1 MRKIEFRGKT
11 VDSGEWIYGDLIQ
24 MDDECYIQYTEY
36 VSQGEWDSSYTDEVG
51 EVVDTETVGQ
61 YTGLTDKNGTKIFEG
76 DIIRINEHYTRVV
89 RYSEVK
95 ASFVTCDENQWIGYL
110 KDYDEHP
117 IRVIGNIYDNP
128 ELLKN

>member
-11 VDSGEWIYGDLIQ
+11 VDGGEWIYGDLIQ

-36 VSQGEWDSSYTDEVG
+36 VSQGEWDSSYTDCVG

-76 DIIRINEHYTRVV
+76 DIIKINEQYTRVV

-95 ASFVTCDENQWIGYL
+95 ASFVTCDENQWLGYL
-110 KDYDEHP
+110 KDYNKP

-128 ELLKN
+128 EILKN

>member
-1 MRKIEFRGKT
+1 MREIEFRGYSKRI
-11 VDSGEWIYGDLIQ
+11 ERWLYGFLIA
-24 MDDECYIQYTEY
+24 DNTIREFGIK
-36 VSQGEWDSSYTDEVG
+36 GKGHEVLHI
-51 EVVDTETVGQ
+51 GQ
-61 YTGLTDKNGTKIFEG
+61 YTGLKDKNGTKIFEG
-76 DIIRINEHYTRVV
+76 DIIKINEQYTRVV

>member
-11 VDSGEWIYGDLIQ
+11 VDGGEWIYGDLIQ
-24 MDDECYIQYTEY
+24 MDDECYIQHTEY
-36 VSQGEWDSSYTDEVG
+36 VSQGEWDSSYTDCVG

-76 DIIRINEHYTRVV
+76 DIIKINEQYTRVV

-95 ASFVTCDENQWIGYL
+95 ASFVTCDENQWLGYL
-110 KDYDEHP
+110 KDYNKP

-128 ELLKN
+128 EILKN

>member
-24 MDDECYIQYTEY
+24 MDNECYIQQDIY
-36 VSQGEWDSSYTDEVG
+36 VSQGEWDSSYTDCVG

-61 YTGLTDKNGTKIFEG
+61 YTGLTDKKGTKIFEG
-76 DIIRINEHYTRVV
+76 DIIKINEQYIRVV
-89 RYSEVK
+89 RYSDVK
-95 ASFVTCDENQWIGYL
+95 ASFVTCDENEWVGYL
-110 KDYDEHP
+110 KDYDKP